1 MSEPS
6 HPTFAPSVRDRIKVG
21 DLVNHHGFLGIVTW
35 KGETGFTFETLYNG
49 KPNGES
55 FVFKVQRRHYLKLA
69 RMRRILIPLRLPHRA
84 PNFQVGAALVLGPYG
99 NGPRP

>member
-35 KGETGFTFETLYNG
+35 KSETGFTFETLYNG
-49 KPNGES
+49 KPNGGS
-55 FVFKVQRRHYLKLA
+55 FVFSYDSMTEKDPTSCWTTEQ
-69 RMRRILIPLRLPHRA
+69 
-84 PNFQVGAALVLGPYG
+84 
-99 NGPRP
+99 